1 MRIKI
6 QECSLCI
13 QDHEHNALQSQ
24 SLIILYYF
32 AQCAIIIVARG
43 ITEKILSESGT
54 ILQGHNLSRER
65 AENCEKVSK
74 LLEMTVESWSAKL
87 NEARACRERRARNRK
102 WPYNAT
108 SYPILFL
115 ASGFVH
121 RNRGRECN
129 WTRGEMLLALHRNV
143 FRFCFVLLKDRQRM
157 RRRLSLSLSLFAN
170 YRIAPS
176 STRNLSF
183 TWKSW

>member
-1 MRIKI
+1 MLSKYEDKNTRM
-6 QECSLCI
+6 QPLYPRPRAQCSL
-13 QDHEHNALQSQ
+13 
-24 SLIILYYF
+24 ILVAHHPYF

-74 LLEMTVESWSAKL
+74 LLEMTVEFWSAKL

-157 RRRLSLSLSLFAN
+157 RRRLSLSLSLCLQIIGLRLLRHA
-170 YRIAPS
+170 I
-176 STRNLSF
+176 
-183 TWKSW
+183 